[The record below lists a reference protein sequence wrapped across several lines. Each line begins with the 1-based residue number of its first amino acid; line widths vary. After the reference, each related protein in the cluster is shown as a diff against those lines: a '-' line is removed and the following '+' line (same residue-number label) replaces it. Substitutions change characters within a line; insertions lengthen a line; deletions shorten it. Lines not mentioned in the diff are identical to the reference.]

1 MASSKGSGNAGSK
14 DVDTDEVVALFLRIG
29 IEEKT
34 AKTTVAN
41 AKVTNN
47 LIAVINEVR
56 IFLLILFSS
65 PFGQ

>member
-1 MASSKGSGNAGSK
+1 MASSKGSGNAASR

-56 IFLLILFSS
+56 IVSLIFFSS